1 MDIVKGKCKTC
12 LGCSQLEDEAFTGKW
27 NCDNYRMAD
36 TKQTFVDHIC
46 KDWEIKYQQQK
57 I

>member
-1 MDIVKGKCKTC
+1 MDIMKGKCKTC
-12 LGCSQLEDEAFTGKW
+12 LGCNKLEDKIFTGKW

-46 KDWEIKYQQQK
+46 KDWEQQK
-57 I
+57 IR